1 MASTTPRTTK
11 REFYNRAVAELNL
24 DVRDPFTNLLANA
37 FALVDQRDALELE
50 AAALRERNVMMRE
63 RLNVVVEQ
71 LVTAR
76 RSVWEVWN
84 RTSSV
89 LFATEADANKYM
101 QMHSAAI
108 GLIKRELPILAYVA
122 IPDEQE
128 PT

>member
-1 MASTTPRTTK
+1 MASITPRTD
-11 REFYNRAVAELNL
+11 VL
-24 DVRDPFTNLLANA
+24 DQGLYGYSDYRRTMPQVLALA
-37 FALVDQRDALELE
+37 RALELE

-108 GLIKRELPILAYVA
+108 GLIKRELPILEYVA

-128 PT
+128 LK